1 MHRWRKSMD
10 IYTKICPQCN
20 AAIPL
25 SSRFCPKCGTL
36 FPSSQTGAS
45 SARNPHTS
53 VPSPDP
59 VPIPSETFRG
69 YLLTDLEICIGSQFQ
84 NYMERFSKRRHKKC
98 TFNWCSAF
106 FGLDWLLYRKMW
118 KTWLFAYGI
127 LTFSTFSYHIFLS
140 TLCFLSGFPLG
151 FSQLAMNHPGTAA
164 LLALAYRLLLAIA
177 WGFLGDKLYWRHLR
191 ELLIRH
197 QCFRRP
203 PVYDDALFQALQENG
218 GTLTISEM
226 LMAFFICLF
235 PTCAGSAAITA
246 GCSMYLKL
254 LSHLFP

>member
-127 LTFSTFSYHIFLS
+127 LTFSTFSF
-140 TLCFLSGFPLG
+140 
-151 FSQLAMNHPGTAA
+151 
-164 LLALAYRLLLAIA
+164 
-177 WGFLGDKLYWRHLR
+177 DK
-191 ELLIRH
+191 
-197 QCFRRP
+197 FN
-203 PVYDDALFQALQENG
+203 DN
-218 GTLTISEM
+218 
-226 LMAFFICLF
+226 
-235 PTCAGSAAITA
+235 
-246 GCSMYLKL
+246 
-254 LSHLFP
+254 